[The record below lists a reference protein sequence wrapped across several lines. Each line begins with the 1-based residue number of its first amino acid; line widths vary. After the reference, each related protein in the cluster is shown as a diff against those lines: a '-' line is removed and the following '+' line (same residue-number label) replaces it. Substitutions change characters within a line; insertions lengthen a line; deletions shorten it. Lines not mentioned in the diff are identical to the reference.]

1 MAEALF
7 NKQGFDG
14 ALMRDIATAAKMQ
27 PASVYYYFESKE
39 ELLWAVWEK
48 GGLELVNRVI
58 DAIADKTD
66 PWQRMETACVAHTTG
81 LLDWRRANQ
90 ALFIMPPW
98 HYPDG
103 IKARVIALRD
113 EYENIFIGLIDD
125 LPLRKGV
132 DRRYL
137 RLTVIGALS
146 WSLFWFKKERDTPAT
161 IAKQILSMLRVP
173 ASKTLNRSWASNALG
188 TFGRSA
194 TATLT
199 ADPTGIA
206 LVGRCDKTLADSSLA
221 ALFKTNC
228 PRSRLG
234 GTARSNCRPDPG
246 SSISA
251 PRFRVSPAQDPPAR
265 LCFADRHV
273 RRRYRRSAG

>member
-1 MAEALF
+1 MAAETSMKLKKSRSDKRMSGRSAPSKGEQAKARIISVAETLF

-14 ALMRDIATAAKMQ
+14 ASMRDIATAARCILHRSTIISKL
-27 PASVYYYFESKE
+27 KE

-48 GGLELVNRVI
+48 GGVELVNRVV

-66 PWQRMETACVAHTTG
+66 PWQRMETACIAHTTG

-113 EYENIFIGLIDD
+113 EYERIFIGLIDD

-137 RLTVIGALS
+137 RLTISSERSPGAFLVQEGTRHS
-146 WSLFWFKKERDTPAT
+146 GHDSEADPLQCSVLASTTP
-161 IAKQILSMLRVP
+161 
-173 ASKTLNRSWASNALG
+173 NRSWVARTSEI
-188 TFGRSA
+188 R
-194 TATLT
+194 
-199 ADPTGIA
+199 
-206 LVGRCDKTLADSSLA
+206 KSSLH
-221 ALFKTNC
+221 
-228 PRSRLG
+228 RY
-234 GTARSNCRPDPG
+234 TAGMKKIGLVPVP
-246 SSISA
+246 
-251 PRFRVSPAQDPPAR
+251 Q
-265 LCFADRHV
+265 
-273 RRRYRRSAG
+273 

>member
-1 MAEALF
+1 MATETSTKQKKSRSDKRISGDRSALTKGEQAKARIISVAETIF

-14 ALMRDIATAAKMQ
+14 ASMRDIAAAAEMQ
-27 PASVYYYFESKE
+27 PASVYYHFVSKE

-48 GGLELVNRVI
+48 GGLELINRVK
-58 DAIADKTD
+58 DAIAGKTG

-113 EYENIFIGLIDD
+113 QYEKIFIGLIED

-137 RLTVIGALS
+137 RLILIGALS

-161 IAKQILSMLRVP
+161 IAKQILSMLR
-173 ASKTLNRSWASNALG
+173 AG
-188 TFGRSA
+188 IE
-194 TATLT
+194 
-199 ADPTGIA
+199 DP
-206 LVGRCDKTLADSSLA
+206 K
-221 ALFKTNC
+221 
-228 PRSRLG
+228 
-234 GTARSNCRPDPG
+234 
-246 SSISA
+246 
-251 PRFRVSPAQDPPAR
+251 
-265 LCFADRHV
+265 
-273 RRRYRRSAG
+273 